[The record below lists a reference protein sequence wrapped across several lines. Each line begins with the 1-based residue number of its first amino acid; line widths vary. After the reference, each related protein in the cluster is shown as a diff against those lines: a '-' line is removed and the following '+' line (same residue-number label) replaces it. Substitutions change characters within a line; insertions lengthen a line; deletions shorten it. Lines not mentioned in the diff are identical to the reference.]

1 MPPSTSK
8 EFRFSKNKHPNLK
21 DANNTTVDETCDK
34 CGETEDTVHLFLE
47 YVQYQ
52 EKNMENIPTAL
63 KQSTKTSTYQGT
75 SKKTKTMQISWKK
88 ISIMNKI
95 LVHPRPL

>member
-52 EKNMENIPTAL
+52 EKIWRIFQQLLNKAQRRLHIREQAK
-63 KQSTKTSTYQGT
+63 KQKQCRYHGRRYQ
-75 SKKTKTMQISWKK
+75 
-88 ISIMNKI
+88 
-95 LVHPRPL
+95 L